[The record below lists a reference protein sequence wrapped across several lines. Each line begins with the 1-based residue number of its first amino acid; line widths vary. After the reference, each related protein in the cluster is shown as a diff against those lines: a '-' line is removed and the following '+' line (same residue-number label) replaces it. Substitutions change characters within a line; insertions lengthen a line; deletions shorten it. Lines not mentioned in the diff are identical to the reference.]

1 MIFIKFY
8 IDIFFNGIPRKIFES
23 CLQFNISHVI
33 SNIKNFMIFRS
44 FFFSNAIQFFFIY
57 TPLLFESIE
66 KSQLYSVKY
75 LLDCERYDVNTIYI

>member
-1 MIFIKFY
+1 
-8 IDIFFNGIPRKIFES
+8 
-23 CLQFNISHVI
+23 
-33 SNIKNFMIFRS
+33 MIFRS